1 MFTDTC
7 VFVTQI
13 PYIDYEIYLG
23 PIGLYDWQGATQFN
37 VEFARSLP
45 TSYDSGVNWQGASPF
60 NVEFARSLPTFY
72 DSGVKYHCQGHI

>member
-1 MFTDTC
+1 MFTDTS

-23 PIGLYDWQGATQFN
+23 PIGLYDWQGASHFD

-45 TSYDSGVNWQGASPF
+45 T
-60 NVEFARSLPTFY
+60 LY
-72 DSGVKYHCQGHI
+72 DSGVKYHCQGQL